1 MNSTDL
7 NSIDLNS
14 IDENSWFNNIVI
26 IYEDFLNMDK
36 VYFFTNGVNIKIGY
50 TKSNI
55 EKRLK

>member
-1 MNSTDL
+1 MDDL
-7 NSIDLNS
+7 NPADLNS
-14 IDENSWFNNIVI
+14 IDENSWFNNIII

-50 TKSNI
+50 TKLNI